1 MESSPMLLPHLL
13 PPLNPLMRPS
23 CQWKRER
30 PLLSPLLR
38 PMLRL
43 IPRPTPGCT
52 ITAWDMLPVPMAT
65 DTTVITSDMLAMLD
79 TTHTPP
85 TILTPTPTTATTA
98 KDPLRP
104 SPPPR
109 LMPRLALMPTPGC
122 TITDW
127 DMLPVPMAT
136 VTMAITSD
144 MLPMLDTTLTL
155 ITEAAGTA
163 TEPLSHVLNSN
174 LIISYLSS
182 IKLLRF
188 NKIS

>member
-1 MESSPMLLPHLL
+1 
-13 PPLNPLMRPS
+13 
-23 CQWKRER
+23 
-30 PLLSPLLR
+30 
-38 PMLRL
+38 MLRL

-52 ITAWDMLPVPMAT
+52 TSAWDMLPVPMAT
-65 DTTVITSDMLAMLD
+65 DTTATTSDTTAITLD
-79 TTHTPP
+79 TPP
-85 TILTPTPTTATTA
+85 TILMPTLTTATTA

-109 LMPRLALMPTPGC
+109 LMPRLALRPTPGC

-136 VTMAITSD
+136 VTTATTSD

-155 ITEAAGTA
+155 ITEAAGTT
-163 TEPLSHVLNSN
+163 TEPLSHVLKAN
-174 LIISYLSS
+174 LIISYLST

>member
-23 CQWKRER
+23 SQWKRER

-52 ITAWDMLPVPMAT
+52 TTAWDMLPVPMAT
-65 DTTVITSDMLAMLD
+65 DTTVITSDTTAITLD
-79 TTHTPP
+79 TPP
-85 TILTPTPTTATTA
+85 TILTPTLTTATTA

-109 LMPRLALMPTPGC
+109 LMPRLALRPTPGC

-136 VTMAITSD
+136 DTTATTSD
-144 MLPMLDTTLTL
+144 MLPMLDTTLAL
-155 ITEAAGTA
+155 ITE
-163 TEPLSHVLNSN
+163 
-174 LIISYLSS
+174 
-182 IKLLRF
+182 
-188 NKIS
+188 

>member
-1 MESSPMLLPHLL
+1 MGSS
-13 PPLNPLMRPS
+13 
-23 CQWKRER
+23 QWKRER
-30 PLLSPLLR
+30 LLLSPLLR

-52 ITAWDMLPVPMAT
+52 ITDWDMLPVPMAT
-65 DTTVITSDMLAMLD
+65 DTTVITSDMLPMLD

-85 TILTPTPTTATTA
+85 TIIPTPPAPTMATTA

-109 LMPRLALMPTPGC
+109 LMPRPTLRPTPGC
-122 TITDW
+122 TITAW

-144 MLPMLDTTLTL
+144 MLPMLDTTHTL
-155 ITEAAGTA
+155 HMEAAGTT
-163 TEPLSHVLNSN
+163 TEPWFHVLKAN
-174 LIISYLSS
+174 LIISYLST

-188 NKIS
+188 N

>member
-1 MESSPMLLPHLL
+1 MLLPHLL

-23 CQWKRER
+23 SQWKRER
-30 PLLSPLLR
+30 LLLSPLLR

-52 ITAWDMLPVPMAT
+52 ITDWDMLPVPMAT

-85 TILTPTPTTATTA
+85 TPTMATTA

-109 LMPRLALMPTPGC
+109 LMPRPALRPTPGC

-136 VTMAITSD
+136 VTTATTSD

-155 ITEAAGTA
+155 ITEAAGTT
-163 TEPLSHVLNSN
+163 TEPWFHVLKAN
-174 LIISYLSS
+174 LIISYLST
-182 IKLLRF
+182 IK
-188 NKIS
+188 

>member
-1 MESSPMLLPHLL
+1 MGSS
-13 PPLNPLMRPS
+13 
-23 CQWKRER
+23 QWKRER
-30 PLLSPLLR
+30 LLLSPLLR

-52 ITAWDMLPVPMAT
+52 ITDWDMLPVPMAT

-85 TILTPTPTTATTA
+85 TIIPTPPTPTTATTA

-109 LMPRLALMPTPGC
+109 LMPRPALRPTPGC
-122 TITDW
+122 TITAW

-136 VTMAITSD
+136 DTTATTSDTTATTSD

-163 TEPLSHVLNSN
+163 TEPLSHVLKAN
-174 LIISYLSS
+174 LIISYLST
-182 IKLLRF
+182 IKLLRS
-188 NKIS
+188 KK